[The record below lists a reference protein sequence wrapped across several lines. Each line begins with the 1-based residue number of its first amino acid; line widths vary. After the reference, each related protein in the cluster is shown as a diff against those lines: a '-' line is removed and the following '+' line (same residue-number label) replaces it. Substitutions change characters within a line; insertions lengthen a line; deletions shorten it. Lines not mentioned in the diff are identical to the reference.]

1 MKNWSIPAGSIFGI
15 ALRIHVTFAFLL
27 AFVWFNEAATAGVEG
42 AVRGVALVVLVFA
55 SVLAHEVAHAL
66 VALRNDVD
74 VRSIILLPI
83 GGITVMDDESYRNPD
98 PARDMKIAAAGPAAN
113 LVLAMFI
120 GSGLMLLWPN
130 FALFAHPWMHSS
142 NLLKSLFWC
151 NVFLGA
157 FNLLPAYP
165 LDGGRVLRAFLAER
179 MDPIRATRR
188 AAMVG
193 QAFAFI
199 FILAGA
205 KWDLWLMI
213 VGGFIFMGAQ
223 LEDRS
228 AVFQSVLQSVK
239 MGDVMLTDFKT
250 LSPADTLED
259 AMHKALHSLQDD
271 FPVVRGSD
279 MVGSISRQRIL
290 DMLRA
295 HGNGYIQAAMT
306 RIADVA
312 QRDDTL
318 ATVLKRL
325 GTAGISLVPVVEG
338 EHLVGIVTMQ
348 NLSHSMALL
357 AETKRLAEEERQQRE
372 EE

>member
-1 MKNWSIPAGSIFGI
+1 MKNWSIPAGSVFGVS
-15 ALRIHVTFAFLL
+15 LRIHVTFAFLL
-27 AFVWFNEAATAGVEG
+27 AFVWMTEAVQSGKEG
-42 AVRGVALVVLVFA
+42 AIRGVALVAIIFG
-55 SVLAHEVAHAL
+55 SVLLHELGHAF

-74 VRSIILLPI
+74 VKSIVLLPI
-83 GGITVMDDESYRNPD
+83 GGITIMDDESYRNPD
-98 PARDMKIAAAGPAAN
+98 PQRDMRIAAAGPLVN
-113 LVLAMFI
+113 LVIAVFV
-120 GSGLMLLWPN
+120 GSALLLFLPEVN
-130 FALFAHPWMHSS
+130 LFARPWVHSQ
-142 NLLKSLFWC
+142 NLPRSLFWG
-151 NVFLGA
+151 NLFLGA

-165 LDGGRVLRAFLAER
+165 LDGGRVLRAYLAER
-179 MDPIRATRR
+179 MDPIRATRK
-188 AAMVG
+188 AVTFGQMFAM
-193 QAFAFI
+193 A

-205 KWDLWLMI
+205 IWDAWLMLI
-213 VGGFIFMGAQ
+213 GVFLFLGAQ
-223 LEDRS
+223 LEDRT

-239 MGDVMLTDFKT
+239 MGDIMLTDFKT

-259 AMHKALHSLQDD
+259 AMYKALHSLQDD

-290 DMLRA
+290 ESLRA
-295 HGNGYIQAAMT
+295 HGNGYIQGAML

-325 GTAGISLVPVVEG
+325 GAAGISLIPVVDG

-357 AETKRLAEEERQQRE
+357 AETKRLQEQARTQE
-372 EE
+372 